1 MIKLRLLVALSMI
14 FLVTACDTVIPTP
27 ELILDF
33 PDETVIELSPKG
45 EKRHIG
51 FTSALAWSAEVVDG
65 GHWLKVS
72 PSEGD
77 AGNSFFTLHAT
88 ANLEPGMRTAIV
100 RLSSADLHMDLEVVQ
115 DTDFVE
121 VFELS
126 ASSFELPVEGG
137 TIEIRVNTNV
147 DYYFDIIDGWILDP
161 ATKAVSEYVHIF
173 EVSENDSEQQRS
185 GTITFCAG
193 DLCHPVTVVQAGKEP
208 EDEEEGGNVT
218 GGGNTESGSGDWTSA
233 TFRHKSLAVR
243 VTADW
248 CGYCPYMAN
257 AFAKALEM
265 RPEGLEL
272 VSLHASGG
280 LYYSAAGSM
289 TDHYNIT
296 GYPTGIIDGRA
307 KLPNYTDATV
317 GANYLMYVVDETES
331 SYPATTGI
339 AFTSTLDGRNLSV
352 DLDLYIKKPDTY
364 KITVLLLEDDI
375 IAYQNGGGSNY
386 EHDHVVRT
394 ALSSPTGD
402 SIIVTDDNTIWTKNY
417 QVEVPYSC
425 ELSNLRVLVY
435 VQKPYGEQNVVQ
447 SVSGVEYGDFGGWYV
462 DNCLSAKTGT
472 TAELKYS

>member
-1 MIKLRLLVALSMI
+1 M
-14 FLVTACDTVIPTP
+14 
-27 ELILDF
+27 
-33 PDETVIELSPKG
+33 
-45 EKRHIG
+45 
-51 FTSALAWSAEVVDG
+51 
-65 GHWLKVS
+65 
-72 PSEGD
+72 
-77 AGNSFFTLHAT
+77 
-88 ANLEPGMRTAIV
+88 
-100 RLSSADLHMDLEVVQ
+100 
-115 DTDFVE
+115 
-121 VFELS
+121 
-126 ASSFELPVEGG
+126 
-137 TIEIRVNTNV
+137 
-147 DYYFDIIDGWILDP
+147 
-161 ATKAVSEYVHIF
+161 
-173 EVSENDSEQQRS
+173 
-185 GTITFCAG
+185 
-193 DLCHPVTVVQAGKEP
+193 
-208 EDEEEGGNVT
+208 T
-218 GGGNTESGSGDWTSA
+218 GQ
-233 TFRHKSLAVR
+233 
-243 VTADW
+243 
-248 CGYCPYMAN
+248 
-257 AFAKALEM
+257 
-265 RPEGLEL
+265 
-272 VSLHASGG
+272 
-280 LYYSAAGSM
+280 
-289 TDHYNIT
+289 YNIT

-339 AFTSTLDGRNLSV
+339 AFTSTLDGRSLSV